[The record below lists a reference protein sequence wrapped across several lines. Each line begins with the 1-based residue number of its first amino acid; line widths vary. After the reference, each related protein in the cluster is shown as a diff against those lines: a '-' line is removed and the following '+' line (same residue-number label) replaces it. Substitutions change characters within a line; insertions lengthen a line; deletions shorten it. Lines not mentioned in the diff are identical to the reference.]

1 MSRWGAS
8 YLRFAAA
15 ARSSSSSS
23 SSNNDTSSSLSPLLA
38 LAAVAAVGSSAFR
51 GFSPWHAALFRA
63 LGSEPS
69 PVMPAG
75 WQQPVWASAPKTPP
89 PCGGGEE
96 EEEGEEGDEGEELE
110 EEATAALWA
119 RKVLPLLPGAGC
131 TVRDPV
137 GEGRALSRVYSGLLA
152 AEEEKAKGK
161 RKG

>member
-1 MSRWGAS
+1 M
-8 YLRFAAA
+8 
-15 ARSSSSSS
+15 
-23 SSNNDTSSSLSPLLA
+23 
-38 LAAVAAVGSSAFR
+38 GSK
-51 GFSPWHAALFRA
+51 GD
-63 LGSEPS
+63 ED
-69 PVMPAG
+69 
-75 WQQPVWASAPKTPP
+75 
-89 PCGGGEE
+89 EE
-96 EEEGEEGDEGEELE
+96 ENGDDDDDEE